1 MKRLLISSALSIAV
15 ALSASAQIADAKV
28 KADFEK
34 RKTEIND
41 PELFKIF
48 QTDLTSE
55 ERECLEML
63 YAYMALPDMTDNS
76 GEFFKTN
83 AQYALKARNEMPW
96 GKKVPDLE
104 FRHYVLPVRINNEA
118 LDMSR
123 PVIYNELKD
132 RIKNMSMKDAILE
145 INHWLHEKATYQPS
159 DSRTHAPLA
168 TMSSAIGRC
177 GEESTFGV
185 ATYRAMG
192 IPARQVYTPRWA
204 HTDDNHAWV
213 EVWADGKWYFLG
225 ACEPEPVL
233 NKGWFNAPAARGML
247 MHARVFGDY
256 NGSDI
261 VLQKIGG
268 HTDVNVTSNYAPVDD
283 ITVIVTDEKG
293 KPVKGARVDFRIYN
307 YAEFYPIA
315 SQITGENGKVSLSAG
330 LGDVLIWA
338 SDGKKFAIKQATVGK
353 GEPIKVKLENTK
365 GTGTMEMHIIP
376 PAPRNADVPVSK
388 EMAAENSRRMA
399 VEDSIRG
406 AYVASFASNS
416 PQSVEGVNDSI
427 LHKILVDA
435 RGNGWNLLNYL
446 KSATPAQR
454 DRIVTLLNT
463 LTMKDRSDVDTSI
476 LASHLANSEGD
487 DFEYV
492 ISPRVLVEALTP
504 YREAFLKKFTKK
516 QREEFKKNPKLWAD
530 WVRKNVRAD
539 QTWYPDNVTMSPAA
553 VLAHPVTSA
562 FSRDVFFVA
571 GARSFGISSRI
582 DPVTGKTQWRE
593 GNGPWNDVVFGNAV
607 EEQKAQPGKLKLT
620 FTPDSHVKDP
630 LYYVNFSIS
639 KIVDGRPELLNFDEG
654 NSWSNTFKDG
664 IDFDPGN
671 YMLVSGQRLA
681 DGSVLTNVSFF
692 DVESGKETVT
702 PLVMRHNTDE
712 IEVIGSF
719 NAESLF
725 ERLGSDKK
733 QSLLSATGRGYY
745 VLGLIAPN
753 SEPTNHALRDI
764 AAVKSELEQWGRPI
778 VLLNAD
784 QAAADKMN
792 LKALP
797 ALPNTVI
804 RGIDPD
810 DEIAKALIKE
820 FDLSVDG
827 RPIFIV
833 ADTFNRVVFVMQGYT
848 IGLGHKLLN
857 VVNRLQ

>member
-1 MKRLLISSALSIAV
+1 MKKLLISAALSL
-15 ALSASAQIADAKV
+15 ALTAPASAQIADAKV

-41 PELFKIF
+41 PALFEIF
-48 QTDLTSE
+48 QTELTPQ

-83 AQYALKARNEMPW
+83 AQYALKAREEMPW
-96 GKKVPDLE
+96 GKTVPDLE

-118 LDMSR
+118 LDLSR
-123 PVIYNELKD
+123 PVIYDALKD
-132 RIKNMSMKDAILE
+132 RIKDMPMKEAILE

-185 ATYRAMG
+185 AAFRAMG

-268 HTDVNVTSNYAPVDD
+268 HTDVNVTANYAPVED
-283 ITVIVTDEKG
+283 ITVIVTDENG
-293 KPVKGARVDFRIYN
+293 KPVKDARVDFRVYN
-307 YAEFYPIA
+307 YAEFYPVA
-315 SQITGENGKVSLSAG
+315 SQVTDANGKVSLTAG

-338 SDGKKFAIKQATVGK
+338 SDGKKFGIKHATVGK
-353 GEPIKVKLENTK
+353 GEPINVKLENTK
-365 GTGTMEMHIIP
+365 GMGSMEMHIVP

-388 EMAAENSRRMA
+388 EMAAENSRRMT

-406 AYVASFASNS
+406 AYVASFASNTQ
-416 PQSVEGVNDSI
+416 QSVAGIPDSV
-427 LHKILVDA
+427 LHKILIDA
-435 RGNGWNLLNYL
+435 RGNGWNLLKYL
-446 KSATPAQR
+446 NSATPQER
-454 DRIVTLLNT
+454 QRIVKLLNT

-476 LASHLANSEGD
+476 LAAHLAAADGD
-487 DFEYV
+487 DYEYI

-504 YREAFLKKFTKK
+504 YREVFLKKFTAAER
-516 QREEFKKNPKLWAD
+516 QQFKANPELWAD
-530 WVRKNVRAD
+530 WVRTHVKAD
-539 QTWYPDNVTMSPAA
+539 QHWYPDNVTMSPAA
-553 VLAHPVTSA
+553 VMAHPVTSA
-562 FSRDVFFVA
+562 LSRDIFFVA
-571 GARSFGISSRI
+571 GARTFGIPSRI

-593 GNGPWNDVVFGNAV
+593 GSGPWHDVIFGAP
-607 EEQKAQPGKLKLT
+607 EEVKASTPGSLKLT

-664 IDFDPGN
+664 IAFDPGN

-681 DGSVLTNVSFF
+681 DGSVLTNVTFF
-692 DVESGKETVT
+692 DVVSGQEAVV

-725 ERLGSDKK
+725 IPLDSDKK

-745 VLGLIAPN
+745 VLGLVAPN

-764 AAVKSELEQWGRPI
+764 AAVKAELEQWGRPI

-784 QAAADKMN
+784 KSDAEKMN

-797 ALPNTVI
+797 ALPSTVI

-820 FDLSVDG
+820 FELSVDG